1 MHALEDFPLT
11 VFAVLGVLVPVAAA
25 CWYFRVQR
33 RNAADNGIIYAFIA
47 VIFSIFFAL
56 DGVYQ
61 PVILN
66 VKSDRAVAEEVR
78 RIVPEGRLYSFR
90 TDVVEGNR
98 MHPFTVSFYLGDRM
112 VPFDCFTPQAE
123 GYVFMGGEMAAPF
136 LERYGAEF
144 SLEEVYAS
152 NHRSCDDKRYNVLY
166 RFSRKQAE
174 P

>member
-1 MHALEDFPLT
+1 M
-11 VFAVLGVLVPVAAA
+11 
-25 CWYFRVQR
+25 
-33 RNAADNGIIYAFIA
+33 
-47 VIFSIFFAL
+47 IFSIFFAL

-66 VKSDRAVAEEVR
+66 VKSDRAVAEELR

-98 MHPFTVSFYLGDRM
+98 MHPFTVNFYLGDRM
-112 VPFDCFTPQAE
+112 VPFDCFTPPSE

-152 NHRSCDDKRYNVLY
+152 NHRSCDDKRYNILY
-166 RFSRKQAE
+166 RFRRKQAE